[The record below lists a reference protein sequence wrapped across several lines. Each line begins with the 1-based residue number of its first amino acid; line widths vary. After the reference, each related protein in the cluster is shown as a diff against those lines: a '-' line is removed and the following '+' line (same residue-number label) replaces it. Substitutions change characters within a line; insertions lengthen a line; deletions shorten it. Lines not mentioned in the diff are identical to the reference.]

1 MKVLMKSV
9 DMICFNSSEGV
20 ITPIKFRIR
29 EEGQEARI
37 IRIDRIID
45 KKEERIAGNRMLV
58 YTLQTTIDGIER
70 IFEMKYEI
78 QTFKWYLYKM

>member
-1 MKVLMKSV
+1 MKSV

>member
-29 EEGQEARI
+29 EEGQEPRI

-45 KKEERIAGNRMLV
+45 KKEEKIAGNRMLV

>member
-1 MKVLMKSV
+1 MKILMKSV

>member
-1 MKVLMKSV
+1 MKSV

-29 EEGQEARI
+29 EEGQEPRI

>member
-9 DMICFNSSEGV
+9 DMICLSNSEGI
-20 ITPIKFRIR
+20 ITPIKFRFR
-29 EEGQEARI
+29 KEGHEPRV

-45 KKEERIAGNRMLV
+45 KKEEKIAGNRMLV
-58 YTLQTTIDGIER
+58 FTLQTTIDGIER

-78 QTFKWYLYKM
+78 QTFKWYLYKI